1 MKRNNGFFLFLLF
14 AFIIGIG
21 LICVNFSKIKPANV
35 NFFNLYNKQTV
46 YASTNTE
53 NASVAGEDKLNFPEV
68 FSELLFS
75 KKNSQLNTKV
85 YLGGQA
91 IGMSF
96 DAEGAVVIGI
106 NEFLSNEGLVS
117 PALESNIEIGD
128 VITEIDGKKITN
140 SSVLTET
147 LQIIGEKTIL
157 IKTKRG
163 SALLE
168 KEITSKFDIISKTY
182 KLGLWVKDASS
193 GIGTVSFVM
202 QDGNFASLGH
212 PVIDSKNGNIVK
224 ADGGGIYTCNILSIE
239 RGVRGKAGELRGVID
254 NQNKIGE
261 IYQNNNFGVYGYFFK
276 NQNQIF
282 NKKKLIDVAT
292 VGEVV
297 PGKATI
303 FCTLDNSIPQE
314 YEIEIIKA
322 STQSNIQDK
331 GLVLR
336 VVDDKLLELTGGIV
350 QGMSGSPIIQNGK
363 LVGAVTHVFVNDPT
377 KGYGIYAEWMLQTLN
392 NITKNN

>member
-1 MKRNNGFFLFLLF
+1 MKRNNGLFLFLLL

-21 LICVNFSKIKPANV
+21 VICINICKIKPANM
-35 NFFNLYNKQTV
+35 NFFNSNSRDTV
-46 YASTNTE
+46 YASSGFVGSCSDNE
-53 NASVAGEDKLNFPEV
+53 QKINFSDT
-68 FSELLFS
+68 FTGLLFS

-106 NEFLSNEGLVS
+106 NEFLSAEGLVS
-117 PALESNIEIGD
+117 PAIESDIVIGD
-128 VITEIDGKKITN
+128 IITEIDGKKITN
-140 SSVLTET
+140 SSMLTEI
-147 LQIIGEKTIL
+147 LQSIGGKTIQ

-163 SALLE
+163 SVFLE
-168 KEITSKFDIISKTY
+168 KEITSKYDIVSKTY

-193 GIGTVSFVM
+193 GIGTVSFIM
-202 QDGNFASLGH
+202 QNGEFASLGH
-212 PVIDSKNGNIVK
+212 PVVDSKNGNIVN
-224 ADGGGIYTCNILSIE
+224 ADGGGIYTCNILSIV
-239 RGVRGKAGELRGVID
+239 RGERGKAGELRGVID
-254 NQNKIGE
+254 NHNKIGE
-261 IYQNNNFGVYGYFFK
+261 IYQNNKFGVYGYFFDNQKQIYDKK
-276 NQNQIF
+276 N
-282 NKKKLIDVAT
+282 LIDIAAAD
-292 VGEVV
+292 EVT

-303 FCTLDNSIPQE
+303 LCTLDDSVPQE

-322 STQSNIQDK
+322 SSQNNIQDK

-336 VVDDKLLELTGGIV
+336 VVDKRLLDLTGGIV

-377 KGYGIYAEWMLQTLN
+377 KGYGIYSEWMLRTLN
-392 NITKNN
+392 NLPKNN